1 MLESVCCGSSIVL
14 EGRRGVAAVTHVNI
28 VIDYR
33 LKRRA
38 ASFTVDDML
47 IAACAV
53 QSKAGVSS

>member
-1 MLESVCCGSSIVL
+1 MEGS
-14 EGRRGVAAVTHVNI
+14 RGVAAVTHPNI

-33 LKRRA
+33 FEWRT

-53 QSKAGVSS
+53 QPTAGVSS